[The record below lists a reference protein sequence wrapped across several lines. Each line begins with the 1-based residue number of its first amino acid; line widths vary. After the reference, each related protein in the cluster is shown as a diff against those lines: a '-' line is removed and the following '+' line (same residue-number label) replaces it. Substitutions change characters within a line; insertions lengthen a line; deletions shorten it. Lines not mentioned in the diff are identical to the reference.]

1 MIGKLLDLFANP
13 RILLSIL
20 VLFIVLIGLYN
31 TLNNMGTIFT
41 SEGDYEPQ
49 QVAEY
54 LDLYVEEGAVIVG
67 NPAIDFLSKKHVFHD
82 PQTLIENAERQ
93 GEYTLHQPLLRKLDY
108 LIVDPQL
115 KYGWG
120 ISPELSEFID
130 SRCILEGT
138 FGDTDLYRV
147 F

>member
-1 MIGKLLDLFANP
+1 M
-13 RILLSIL
+13 
-20 VLFIVLIGLYN
+20 
-31 TLNNMGTIFT
+31 
-41 SEGDYEPQ
+41 
-49 QVAEY
+49 
-54 LDLYVEEGAVIVG
+54 IVG

-82 PQTLIENAERQ
+82 TQTLIENAELQ

-120 ISPELSEFID
+120 ISPELHEFIE
-130 SRCILEGT
+130 SQCILEGT